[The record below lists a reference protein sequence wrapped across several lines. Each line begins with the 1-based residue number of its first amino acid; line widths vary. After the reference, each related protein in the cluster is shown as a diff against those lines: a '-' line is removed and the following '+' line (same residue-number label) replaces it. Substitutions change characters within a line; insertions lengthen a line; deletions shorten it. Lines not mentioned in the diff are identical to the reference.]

1 MIRISLRLK
10 LTLLSL
16 LLLLIPL
23 IGFRLSAMLQSDL
36 LASREDALMFTAK
49 AVATSLGDRPDLFNR
64 ELFHSKDQS
73 RDLYLFSLS
82 NSIRLNGKVDDW
94 QPELSQSEEFGAE
107 HLLASSGR
115 YNPASLR
122 FKHLLGQRGKYL
134 YGLFLVQDDHLVY
147 RHKNSLYPTKADH
160 IQIGIQD
167 KSGSLQR
174 YIIATEKPGWVN
186 GFLMDPDPDNMIP
199 VGNEPRIQGVWTE
212 TDNGYI
218 LEIRMPLSMIGKRL
232 AFSVA
237 DVDDLDT
244 RLVQNL
250 IGTANPGH
258 TGELGWLLAPSK
270 QIEKL
275 LKKLD
280 LPHSRI
286 RVVDRNQQV
295 RARFGTLQNDSKEE
309 TFLHR
314 TMAPVYRLFT
324 EAFTEDF
331 PDSNQAKM
339 LNIQGIEEGLQGKSS
354 ITHYQL
360 AEANVEVMAAITPL
374 LDESKVVGAV
384 VVEQT
389 TNSILALKNRMIE
402 ESVTFT
408 FMAFVIVGLGLLLF
422 ASRISSRIRKLR
434 NQAEG
439 AISKD
444 GRITSS
450 IDSVRARDE
459 IGDLTRTLSTMLKQL
474 QEQNEYRETMADNL
488 EHEMR
493 TPLAGISASLKN
505 MEKELRSPSVQVQE
519 YMSWALTDV
528 QRMESLLTA
537 IRDATNLQE
546 ALKQDFMEAF
556 DLGKAITIWLER
568 SWRASYSEVDFSFAA
583 PESACMILGD
593 PDRLRQMIEKLIDNA
608 VSFHSP
614 ETPITLKLSKQDSKL
629 ALRICNQGPTI
640 APEQQGQIFNSMVSL
655 RSGKKSRPHLGLG
668 LYIVRS
674 IVKHHQ
680 GDVQVENLN
689 EESEGVCFIVTLP
702 QSLDP

>member
-1 MIRISLRLK
+1 VIRISLRLK

-23 IGFRLSAMLQSDL
+23 IGFRLSGMLQFDL

-49 AVATSLGDRPDLFNR
+49 AVATSLGNRPDLFNR
-64 ELFHSKDQS
+64 ELFHSEDQN

-107 HLLASSGR
+107 HLLASSGH
-115 YNPASLR
+115 YNPESLH

-134 YGLFLVQDDHLVY
+134 YGLFLVQDDRLVY
-147 RHKNSLYPTKADH
+147 RHKDSLQPAKADH
-160 IQIGIQD
+160 IQISILD
-167 KSGSLQR
+167 KSGLLKR

-186 GFLMDPDPDNMIP
+186 GFLMDADPEKTIP
-199 VGNEPRIQGVWTE
+199 VANEPRIQGVWTE

-218 LEIRMPLSMIGKRL
+218 LEMRMPLSMIGNRL
-232 AFSVA
+232 AFAVA
-237 DVDDLDT
+237 DVDDQDT
-244 RLVQNL
+244 RIVHNL
-250 IGTANPGH
+250 IGTGNPEQ

-275 LKKLD
+275 LEKLD

-286 RVVDRNQQV
+286 RVVDKNQQV
-295 RARFGTLQNDSKEE
+295 RARFGTLQNDSEKE
-309 TFLHR
+309 TFLRR
-314 TMAPVYRLFT
+314 TMAPVFRLFT

-339 LNIQGIEEGLQGKSS
+339 LNIQGIKEGLQGKSS
-354 ITHYQL
+354 ITHYHL
-360 AEANVEVMAAITPL
+360 PEVNVEVMAAITPL
-374 LDESKVVGAV
+374 LDEGRVEGAV

-402 ESVTFT
+402 ESITFT
-408 FMAFVIVGLGLLLF
+408 IMAFIVVGLGLLLF
-422 ASRISSRIRKLR
+422 ASRISSRIRKLS
-434 NQAEG
+434 NQAKG

-444 GRITSS
+444 GRITST
-450 IDSVRARDE
+450 INSVRARDE
-459 IGDLTRTLSTMLKQL
+459 IGDLTRTLATMLEQL

-505 MEKELRSPSVQVQE
+505 MKKELQSPSAQVQE

-546 ALKQDFMEAF
+546 ALEQDFMETF
-556 DLGKAITIWLER
+556 DLGKALTIWLER
-568 SWRASYSEVDFSFAA
+568 SWRVTYSEVVFLFEA
-583 PESACMILGD
+583 PDSACMILGD
-593 PDRLRQMIEKLIDNA
+593 PDHLRQMIEKLIDNA
-608 VSFHSP
+608 VSFHIP
-614 ETPITLKLSKQDSKL
+614 ETPITLRLSKHDSKL

-680 GDVQVENLN
+680 GEVQVENLS
-689 EESEGVCFIVTLP
+689 EENEGVCFIVTLP
-702 QSLDP
+702 QSFDP

>member
-23 IGFRLSAMLQSDL
+23 IGFRFSAMLQFDL

-49 AVATSLGDRPDLFNR
+49 AVATSLGDRPDLFHR
-64 ELFHSKDQS
+64 ELFHSKDQN

-115 YNPASLR
+115 YTPESLR

-134 YGLFLVQDDHLVY
+134 YGLFMVQDDQLVY
-147 RHKNSLYPTKADH
+147 RHKNSLHPAKADH
-160 IQIGIQD
+160 IQIGILD
-167 KSGSLQR
+167 KSGLLQR

-186 GFLMDPDPDNMIP
+186 GFHMGSDPENMIP
-199 VGNEPRIQGVWTE
+199 VANEPRIQGVWAE
-212 TDNGYI
+212 TDTGYTVE
-218 LEIRMPLSMIGKRL
+218 LRMPLTMIGKRL
-232 AFSVA
+232 AFAVA
-237 DVDDLDT
+237 DVDDQNT
-244 RLVQNL
+244 RIVQNL

-275 LKKLD
+275 LKQLD

-286 RVVDRNQQV
+286 RVVDKNQQV
-295 RARFGTLQNDSKEE
+295 RARFGTLQDESKEE
-309 TFLHR
+309 TLLHR

-324 EAFTEDF
+324 EAFTESF
-331 PDSNQAKM
+331 SDSNQAKT
-339 LNIQGIEEGLQGKSS
+339 LDIQGIEEGLQGKSS

-360 AEANVEVMAAITPL
+360 PEFNVEVMAAITPL
-374 LDESKVVGAV
+374 LDEGKVVGAV

-389 TNSILALKNRMIE
+389 TNSILALKNRIIE
-402 ESVTFT
+402 ESITFSI
-408 FMAFVIVGLGLLLF
+408 MAFVVVGLGLLLF

-444 GRITSS
+444 GRITSN
-450 IDSVRARDE
+450 INSVKARDE
-459 IGDLTRTLSTMLKQL
+459 IGDLTRALATMLKQL

-505 MEKELRSPSVQVQE
+505 MEKELQSPSVQVQE
-519 YMSWALTDV
+519 YMSWALADV

-546 ALKQDFMEAF
+546 ALEQDFMEAF
-556 DLGKAITIWLER
+556 DLGKAITIWLKR
-568 SWRASYSEVDFSFAA
+568 SWRVTYTDVVFSFAA
-583 PESACMILGD
+583 PDSAYMIFGD

-614 ETPITLKLSKQDSKL
+614 ETPITLELSEQDGKL
-629 ALRICNQGPTI
+629 ALRISNQGPTI

-655 RSGKKSRPHLGLG
+655 RSRKKSRPHLGLG

-680 GDVQVENLN
+680 GDVRVENLQGQ
-689 EESEGVCFIVTLP
+689 SEGVCFIVTLP
-702 QSLDP
+702 QSFDP